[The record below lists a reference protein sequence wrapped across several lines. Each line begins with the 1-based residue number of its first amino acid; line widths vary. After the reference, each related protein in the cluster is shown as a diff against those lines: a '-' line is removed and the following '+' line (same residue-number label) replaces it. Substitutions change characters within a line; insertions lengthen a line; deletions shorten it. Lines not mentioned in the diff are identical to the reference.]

1 MLLVCEGR
9 CNDDLVRQWDEL
21 VENFNRHVEDERM
34 IIQITSEGQKLIRRL
49 AHVEHE
55 LVDWSTDAWA
65 CKKCDHV
72 RRWGGNGGDVWEGRN
87 GEK

>member
-1 MLLVCEGR
+1 MSVK
-9 CNDDLVRQWDEL
+9 DDVFEAGGVLIAVVGVFCL
-21 VENFNRHVEDERM
+21 M
-34 IIQITSEGQKLIRRL
+34 ALSSEGQKLIRRL

-87 GEK
+87 GEE

>member
-21 VENFNRHVEDERM
+21 VENFNRHQENETVVTEV
-34 IIQITSEGQKLIRRL
+34 TSEGLALIRRL

-65 CKKCDHV
+65 CTRCDHV
-72 RRWGGNGGDVWEGRN
+72 RRWGGNQKRGDVWS
-87 GEK
+87 

>member
-21 VENFNRHVEDERM
+21 VANFYRHQENETVVTEV
-34 IIQITSEGQKLIRRL
+34 TSEGLALIRRL

-55 LVDWSTDAWA
+55 LVDWATDAWA
-65 CKKCDHV
+65 CTRCDHV
-72 RRWGGNGGDVWEGRN
+72 RRWGGNQKRGDVWS
-87 GEK
+87 